1 MDAFLRRYATPL
13 SLVTGVALSITG
25 ILMFFGVRGE
35 LGDIHEWLGWAF
47 VAALLMH
54 IARNWRGLLGMM
66 KPVASKAIV
75 GVLGVALAVLV
86 VTSLP
91 FGAQGG
97 GNHAGGPWAALHRV
111 ADAPITASAPAL
123 GLTSEQAIA
132 KLKARGIAVENPQQS
147 LNEVAEKAE
156 VELPRVFAALMSE
169 G

>member
-13 SLVTGVALSITG
+13 SLVTGIGISITG

-47 VAALLMH
+47 VVALLMH
-54 IARNWRGLLGMM
+54 IVRNWRGLLGMLQ
-66 KPVASKAIV
+66 PRINKALV
-75 GVLGVALAVLV
+75 GVLGIALTVLV

-91 FGAQGG
+91 LGGQSG
-97 GNHAGGPWAALHRV
+97 GNRAGGPWAALHRV

-123 GLTSEQAIA
+123 GLTSDQAIA
-132 KLKARGIAVENPQQS
+132 KLKAKGIAVENPQQS
-147 LNEVAEKAE
+147 LNEVAEKTD
-156 VELPRVFAALMSE
+156 VELPRIFAALMTE